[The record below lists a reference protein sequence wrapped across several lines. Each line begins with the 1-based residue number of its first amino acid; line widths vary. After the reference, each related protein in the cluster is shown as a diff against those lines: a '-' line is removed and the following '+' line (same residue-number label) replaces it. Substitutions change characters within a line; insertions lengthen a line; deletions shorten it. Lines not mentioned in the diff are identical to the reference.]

1 VPDGRVV
8 LDQGQQRG
16 RDVGPRD
23 RVATPQVAVHRRP
36 ERPGALAVGQ
46 PGRAHDRPAPAER
59 LAAGVGPTFTP
70 LLQRWNKA
78 LAGYAEAELTVAAEV
93 LAAMTDCI
101 DDAVTT
107 LRRPAGP

>member
-16 RDVGPRD
+16 RDVGP
-23 RVATPQVAVHRRP
+23 
-36 ERPGALAVGQ
+36 
-46 PGRAHDRPAPAER
+46 
-59 LAAGVGPTFTP
+59 TFTP
-70 LLQRWNKA
+70 LLQRWTKA
-78 LAGYAEAELTVAAEV
+78 LAGYTEAELTVAAEV